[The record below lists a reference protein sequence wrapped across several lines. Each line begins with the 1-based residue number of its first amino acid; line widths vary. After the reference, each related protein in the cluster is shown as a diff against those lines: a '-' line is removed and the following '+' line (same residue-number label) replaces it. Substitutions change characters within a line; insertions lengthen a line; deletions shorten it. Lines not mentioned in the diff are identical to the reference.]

1 MRIISCKALQLCNNP
16 RHSQRIGLG
25 CKPSRIV
32 EFAQL
37 SRISTSMRVL
47 QTVTFSYERYL
58 LFVFLSA
65 SDLLVCHR
73 LLSSRA
79 TYS

>member
-1 MRIISCKALQLCNNP
+1 
-16 RHSQRIGLG
+16 
-25 CKPSRIV
+25 
-32 EFAQL
+32 
-37 SRISTSMRVL
+37 MRVL

-65 SDLLVCHR
+65 SDLLVCYR